1 MAEYKGI
8 NLPDDLYYEPKEH
21 MWAKVEDGNRVKV
34 GLDAFGLTATGG
46 NTQYV
51 KLKPAGAKAIK
62 LKPFGSIEAGKYIGP
77 LRAPV
82 NGQIAEVNEKV
93 KENPDLVNTDCYGDG
108 FFLIIEASSLEEDL
122 KDLVSGAENIQK
134 WLEEQYAE
142 YEAKGVFKEE

>member
-1 MAEYKGI
+1 MAEFKGI
-8 NLPDDLYYEPKEH
+8 TLPDDLYYEAKEH
-21 MWAKVEDGNRVKV
+21 MWAKVEGNMVKV
-34 GLDAFGLTATGG
+34 GVDAFGVQATGG

-51 KLKPAGAKAIK
+51 KLKPAGAKAVK

-82 NGQIAEVNEKV
+82 SGQIAEVNEKV
-93 KENPDLVNTDCYGDG
+93 KDDPTLVNTDPYGEG
-108 FFLIIEASSLEEDL
+108 FFLVIEASNLEEDL

-142 YEAKGVFKEE
+142 YEAKGIFEEG

>member
-1 MAEYKGI
+1 M
-8 NLPDDLYYEPKEH
+8 
-21 MWAKVEDGNRVKV
+21 
-34 GLDAFGLTATGG
+34 DAFGVKATGG

-51 KLKPAGAKAIK
+51 KLKPAGAKAVK

-82 NGQIAEVNEKV
+82 SGQIAEVNEKV
-93 KENPDLVNTDCYGDG
+93 KDDPTLVNTDPYGEG
-108 FFLIIEASSLEEDL
+108 FFVVIEASNLEEDL

-142 YEAKGVFKEE
+142 YEAKGIFEEG

>member
-1 MAEYKGI
+1 MAEFKGI
-8 NLPDDLYYEPKEH
+8 MLPYDLFYEPKEH
-21 MWAKVEDGNRVKV
+21 IWAKVEGNRVQV
-34 GLDAFGLTATGG
+34 GLDAFGLKATGG

-82 NGQIAEVNEKV
+82 SGQIAESNQKV
-93 KENPDLVNTDCYGDG
+93 IDNPDLVNTDCYGEG
-108 FFLIIEASSLEEDL
+108 FFVVIEASNLEEEL
-122 KDLVSGAENIQK
+122 NDLVSGAENIQK

-142 YEAKGVFKEE
+142 YEAKGVFEEE

>member
-8 NLPDDLYYEPKEH
+8 TLPDDLYYDAKEH
-21 MWAKVEDGNRVKV
+21 MWAKVEGNRVQV

-51 KLKPAGAKAIK
+51 KVKPAGSKAKAG
-62 LKPFGSIEAGKYIGP
+62 KPFGSIEAGKYIGP

-82 NGQIAEVNEKV
+82 NGVISEVNQKMLD
-93 KENPDLVNTDCYGDG
+93 KPDLVNSDPYGEG
-108 FFLIIEASSLEEDL
+108 FFIFIDASDLEEDL
-122 KDLVSGAENIQK
+122 KSLVSGAENIQK

-142 YEAKGVFKEE
+142 YLAKGVFED